1 VRSPLGERT
10 AEVGGVRTRVIECEG
25 QGAPLLLLHGYSDSA
40 DTWRPLLRVLA
51 ARGRRAVAV
60 DMPGFGR
67 AEPLQRGRPVLPQL
81 DAFAAALLRE
91 TAANGNLSPPV
102 IVGNSLGGVV
112 GLRAL
117 EDASLPLGG
126 VVAVSPAGLG
136 IQPWLDLVAR
146 EPVIHR
152 LLALPLPPA
161 LPVPFP
167 ASAVQ
172 WAVSVAY
179 GRLAVGHPTR
189 APREVVRAYAGQYR
203 ARADLHHFVEV
214 ARPLL
219 RELHDCFRLA
229 SIERPVLLIW
239 GAHDRLTPPA
249 AARLLLDAVAGS
261 RLVTL
266 DDCGHCAQVEDPE
279 RVATL
284 VIDFADEVAG
294 G

>member
-1 VRSPLGERT
+1 MSRLRERT
-10 AEVGGVRTRVIECEG
+10 AEVGGVRTRVIEGEG
-25 QGAPLLLLHGYSDSA
+25 GGAPLLLLHGYSDSA

-51 ARGRRAVAV
+51 ARGRRAMAI

-67 AEPLQRGRPVLPQL
+67 AEPLLRGRPVLPQL
-81 DAFAAALLRE
+81 DAFAVALLAE
-91 TAANGNLSPPV
+91 TAANGTSTPPV

-117 EDASLPLGG
+117 EEASLPLGG

-161 LPVPFP
+161 VPVPFP

-179 GRLAVGHPTR
+179 GRLAVSHPTR
-189 APREVVRAYAGQYR
+189 APREVVRAYAAQYR
-203 ARADLHHFVEV
+203 ARADLYRFVEV

-219 RELHDCFRLA
+219 RELHHCYRLE
-229 SIERPVLLIW
+229 SIDRPVLLIW
-239 GAHDRLTPPA
+239 GAHDRLTPPTA
-249 AARLLLDAVAGS
+249 AKLLLDAVAGS
-261 RLVTL
+261 RMVTL

-284 VIDFADEVAG
+284 VLDFADEVAAG
-294 G
+294 

>member
-1 VRSPLGERT
+1 MSRLRERT
-10 AEVGGVRTRVIECEG
+10 AEVGGVRTRVLEVHGEG
-25 QGAPLLLLHGYSDSA
+25 TPLLLLHGYSDSA

-51 ARGRRAVAV
+51 ARGRQAVAV

-67 AEPLQRGRPVLPQL
+67 AERLRMGRPLLPQL
-81 DAFAAALLRE
+81 DGFIGAVLRE
-91 TAANGNLSPPV
+91 TAANGASAPPV
-102 IVGNSLGGVV
+102 IVGNSLGGVA

-117 EDASLPLGG
+117 QDAALPLGG

-136 IQPWLDLVAR
+136 IQPWLDVVAR

-161 LPVPFP
+161 MPVPFP
-167 ASAVQ
+167 ARAVQ

-179 GRLAVGHPTR
+179 GRLAVSHPTR
-189 APREVVRAYAGQYR
+189 APREVVRAYAAQYR
-203 ARADLHHFVEV
+203 ARSDLHRFVEV

-219 RELHDCFRLA
+219 RELHDCYRLER
-229 SIERPVLLIW
+229 IDRPVLLVW
-239 GAHDRLTPPA
+239 GAHDRLTPLTGSH
-249 AARLLLDAVAGS
+249 LLLDAVAGS

-279 RVATL
+279 RIATL
-284 VIDFADEVAG
+284 VIDFTDGVAAA
-294 G
+294 